1 MGREV
6 RQLTVT
12 AAGDRHAPLAA
23 EWTGW
28 RKTPHLGYGLA
39 VVAFFAAFLL
49 RFALGK
55 ALPPGL
61 PFVTFFPA
69 VLLTAFV
76 AGLGPGLLVALASG
90 IAAWF
95 FFLPPERSFGLGW
108 DAALALGLYAFV
120 IGANLAVIHA
130 MQKAT
135 DRLRAE
141 RRRSAELA
149 AQRELLF
156 TELQHRVSNNLQ
168 VVSGLMTLQK
178 ATVAD
183 PQARA
188 ALAEASARLI
198 LIAKLHRKLHDPA
211 AGLDFKTFLED
222 LCQDVR
228 ETAGVDCVACR
239 VTAPEGI
246 PLPTDKAVPIA
257 LIVTELLSN
266 ALEHGF
272 AGRVEGTLSLDFR
285 PHGLDPDL
293 MLLTV
298 RDDGKGLPAGFDLER
313 TDSLGLRIVRS
324 LAQQI
329 GARFEMLNDHG
340 ALCRLTFKP

>member
-6 RQLTVT
+6 RQLTAP
-12 AAGDRHAPLAA
+12 AAGGLDAPLAA
-23 EWTGW
+23 GWTGW
-28 RKTPHLGYGLA
+28 RKAPHLGYGLA
-39 VVAFFAAFLL
+39 VVAFFAAFLS
-49 RFALGK
+49 RYALDK

-69 VLLTAFV
+69 VLLTAFM

-90 IAAWF
+90 ISAWF
-95 FFLPPERSFGLGW
+95 FFLPPERSFALGW
-108 DAALALGLYAFV
+108 DAVLALGLYAFV

-130 MQKAT
+130 MQKTA

-141 RRRSAELA
+141 RRRSADLA

-156 TELQHRVSNNLQ
+156 TELQHRISNNLQ
-168 VVSGLMTLQK
+168 VVSGLMTLQR
-178 ATVAD
+178 AAVAD

-211 AGLDFKTFLED
+211 AGLDFKSFLED

-228 ETAGVDCVACR
+228 EAAGVDCVACR
-239 VTAPEGI
+239 VSAPEGI
-246 PLPTDKAVPIA
+246 PLPADKAVPIA
-257 LIVTELLSN
+257 LIVVEFLSN
-266 ALEHGF
+266 ALEHGL
-272 AGRVEGTLSLDFR
+272 AGRPEGTLSLDLR
-285 PHGLDPDL
+285 PHGLEPDL

-298 RDDGKGLPAGFDLER
+298 RDDGKGLPDGFDLDR
-313 TDSLGLRIVRS
+313 TDSLGLKIVRS

-329 GARFEMLNDHG
+329 GARIEMLSDGG
-340 ALCRLTFKP
+340 AICRLTFKL

>member
-1 MGREV
+1 M
-6 RQLTVT
+6 RQLTVP
-12 AAGDRHAPLAA
+12 AAGDLEASFAA
-23 EWTGW
+23 RWIDW
-28 RKTPHLGYGLA
+28 RRTPHLGYGLA

-49 RFALGK
+49 RFALDR

-90 IAAWF
+90 AAAWF
-95 FFLPPERSFGLGW
+95 FFLPPERSFALNAGAL
-108 DAALALGLYAFV
+108 LALGLYGLV
-120 IGANLAVIHA
+120 IGVNLAVIHA
-130 MQKAT
+130 MQAAA

-141 RRRSAELA
+141 RRRNADLA
-149 AQRELLF
+149 AHRELLF
-156 TELQHRVSNNLQ
+156 TELQHRISNNLQ

-178 ATVAD
+178 ATVSD

-211 AGLDFKTFLED
+211 AGLDFRTFLED

-239 VTAPEGI
+239 VSAPEGI

-266 ALEHGF
+266 SLEHGL
-272 AGRVEGTLSLDFR
+272 AGRTEGTLALDLR
-285 PHGLDPDL
+285 PHGLEPDL

-298 RDDGKGLPAGFDLER
+298 RDDGTGLPDGFDLEQ
-313 TDSLGLRIVRS
+313 TNSLGLRIVRS

-329 GARFEMLNDHG
+329 GARFEMLSDRG
-340 ALCRLTFKP
+340 AICRLTFKL

>member
-1 MGREV
+1 MP
-6 RQLTVT
+6 QLTAT
-12 AAGDRHAPLAA
+12 AADDLDASFATR
-23 EWTGW
+23 WMGW
-28 RKTPHLGYGLA
+28 RQAPHLGYGLA
-39 VVAFFAAFLL
+39 VVTFFAAFLL
-49 RFALGK
+49 RFALDE

-90 IAAWF
+90 VAAWF
-95 FFLPPERSFGLGW
+95 FFLPPARSFGL
-108 DAALALGLYAFV
+108 DAGALLALGLYGFV
-120 IGANLAVIHA
+120 IAANLAVIHA
-130 MQKAT
+130 MQTAA
-135 DRLRAE
+135 DRLQAE
-141 RRRSAELA
+141 RRRNANLA
-149 AQRELLF
+149 AHRELLF

-211 AGLDFKTFLED
+211 AGLDFKAFLED

-228 ETAGVDCVACR
+228 ETAGVDCIACR
-239 VTAPEGI
+239 VSAPEGL
-246 PLPTDKAVPIA
+246 PLPSDKAVPIA
-257 LIVTELLSN
+257 LIVVELLSN
-266 ALEHGF
+266 ALEHGL
-272 AGRVEGTLSLDFR
+272 AGRSEGTLSLDLR
-285 PHGLDPDL
+285 PHGLEPEL

-298 RDDGKGLPAGFDLER
+298 RDDGAGLPDGFDVER
-313 TDSLGLRIVRS
+313 TNSLGLRIVRS

-329 GARFEMLNDHG
+329 GARLEMLSDHG
-340 ALCRLTFKP
+340 AICRLTFKL